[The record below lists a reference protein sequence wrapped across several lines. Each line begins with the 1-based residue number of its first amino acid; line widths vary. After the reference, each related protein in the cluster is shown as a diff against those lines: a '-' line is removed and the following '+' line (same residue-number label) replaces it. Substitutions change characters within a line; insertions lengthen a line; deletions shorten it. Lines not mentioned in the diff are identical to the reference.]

1 MDTKTPPIPLKVQ
14 EKPKPKQQESVANVS
29 LPPLTPYRNHRQK
42 QKIPGTQWSR
52 DVPSAIRYQDHQK
65 KRPYRVLQIG
75 ATPLMHAC
83 QQGDRARVLRLLKE
97 QEDTIGY
104 RDRTLRNALH
114 YCMDAGTGGAVA
126 AAAPELVNAPDA
138 EGHTPLHLAV
148 IAGDTQLV
156 AVLLANG
163 ADVNAKDLEGHSV
176 LHWATVCGE
185 AECVRLVLAAGA
197 RPSTPDLR
205 GGSPLHYAAQCCGSA
220 ATAELAV
227 PKKVGLKVL
236 QTLLEFGADVNAKD
250 EDGRQPILWAASAGS
265 VEAVLA
271 LARAGGS
278 AAAGAADKDGLTAL
292 HCAASRGHARC
303 VEALVN
309 LCGAHPDHVDDNG
322 CSALHYAATLGH
334 ADATAL
340 ILKLGADP
348 NRQDRKGRT
357 PALCAASK
365 GQLETLKILAQHGGS
380 LYART
385 VRGTGVAHEAV
396 ASGRIE
402 LIKWLAKKRPSTLDV
417 AIHDGK
423 TPLHVAALHGHLDV
437 CKVLL
442 DNGARINAM
451 LRTSKGN
458 LMTALDAAL
467 YRGHRDCAKLI
478 QMHGGTTAQQLRM
491 QKTVPNKVFATKMHM
506 RHMDSSTDT
515 ESSPC
520 RRGRSYKLPKL
531 YYEEQWIEK
540 RTRRRGNLR
549 KLARQDS
556 RSFSEEEVRLSKT
569 SSKKDHQRRARS
581 ESARYEEDDTDRK
594 LRRKRSRKR
603 STKSKHDSSE
613 SSIESD
619 SKTDRSNETE
629 TKDGTARDNVDDE
642 SVSDDSLEVVVVRK
656 SLEKKCEKVVSGRRS
671 KTPKES
677 SKETKFTK
685 THTSTRRKLKSSRS
699 KTSENGE
706 YTTNQTQPSDK
717 EQGTKESTSYSQETP
732 RTSIDEDRENQ
743 EKIIENRYRRDVT
756 DSTSQETVERVVV
769 TAMVHKDQGPDTPK
783 SVVETSKEVTFDDR
797 LRTEEIKTE
806 EMIREVNSSSSKMT
820 DILEKNDESRSNLVT
835 KAANLKKDVEE
846 IRQQVAQEK
855 IQREEDSRRSQEEKQ
870 EDRKKN
876 EDAKDTIQAPP
887 DVEINRGKEDV
898 KESQDGKGET
908 PSVGEKVEEEKKD
921 ETGRLDAHG
930 TVKTGSS
937 MLDSQKEE
945 HQVQQGSDT
954 KSMVTIPEV
963 KSDKSRDKETHSEK
977 TDVSKRTSKEDH
989 GESEETS
996 KSESPVSQKS
1006 VQKEDTP
1013 RTAVEDIPPSEEEGK
1028 KSTPDETRSKSRSK
1042 SGTVKRKPSID
1053 EKRSKSS
1060 SSKQSDESPKKNGG
1074 SYRRKEFTK
1083 RRDSSTSK
1091 VSMKSSIEKTNG
1103 EVEEKMSDEKEKTEG
1118 KVIESVQTGEATSV
1132 SVESS
1137 SKESPDE
1144 KEQINSTRRKSV
1156 DFSSSKDTALKEEEA
1171 ENESLNVDTPTAT
1184 KRKITEDEEAGQT
1197 LSPEKLNDRKE
1208 EEEEVEAKKLQ
1219 DRPVEEALSREEESF
1234 RYIDESSSSSPKS
1247 AQTKRSRPP
1256 TGKIRK
1262 IGRSTSRSS
1271 VKKCLF
1277 ESSEERS
1284 PDRSAIVAVIE
1295 SPEWDDENEEIE
1307 KEIRDAIGEDAEHE
1321 TEPEEDNE
1329 MGVMRVL
1336 PSTSEEEMSRAGPE
1350 ICGASAADSLPQV
1363 QTSTRTRLTRIQ
1375 SPQGNR
1381 TSRLEGKQRRD
1392 SGGRD
1397 SGIEP
1402 SPRVSRIPRRRIM
1415 KCCPNSDKQQALNMD
1430 TITRDVQISLRRYH
1444 LERKIFFQLMELK
1457 RLQIRHGRANEQVLV
1472 KRQVDAF
1479 HKAGMSGPTLGVT
1492 KYDQPLTFRH
1502 FEAFL
1507 YDQLRKL
1514 QRRPATPDF
1523 CTEAKQCTQKTHRCH
1538 HATSAY
1544 TSFPVYTYLGGGGQ
1558 EQVDLLP
1565 KIESRGKGQMTVEVT
1580 RGEEKQ
1586 IIALPAERLD
1596 RTRKYY
1602 VTFTVRGEA
1611 QQETEKSKSSVGVQ
1625 RNAKSV

>member
-14 EKPKPKQQESVANVS
+14 EKPKPKQPESVADVS

-42 QKIPGTQWSR
+42 QKTTGTQWSR
-52 DVPSAIRYQDHQK
+52 DAPTAIRYQDHQK

-97 QEDTIGY
+97 QKETIGY
-104 RDRTLRNALH
+104 RDRTLRSALH

-205 GGSPLHYAAQCCGSA
+205 GGSPLHYAAQCCGAA

-303 VEALVN
+303 VETLVN
-309 LCGAHPDHVDDNG
+309 MCGAHPDHVDDNG

-357 PALCAASK
+357 PALCAAAK

-402 LIKWLAKKRPSTLDV
+402 LIKWLAKKRPGTLDV
-417 AIHDGK
+417 ATHDGK
-423 TPLHVAALHGHLDV
+423 TPLHVAALHGHLDC

-442 DNGARINAM
+442 DNGARINAV

-478 QMHGGTTAQQLRM
+478 QMHGGTTAHQLKM
-491 QKTVPNKVFATKMHM
+491 QKTVPNKVFAARLQM
-506 RHMDSSTDT
+506 RHVDSSTDS
-515 ESSPC
+515 ESSP
-520 RRGRSYKLPKL
+520 RRRDRGHKLPDL
-531 YYEEQWIEK
+531 YYEERWIEK

-549 KLARQDS
+549 KLVRQDS
-556 RSFSEEEVRLSKT
+556 RSFSEEEVRLSKS
-569 SSKKDHQRRARS
+569 SSKRDPRRARS
-581 ESARYEEDDTDRK
+581 ESARYEEDDTDQK
-594 LRRKRSRKR
+594 IRRRRSKKRSA
-603 STKSKHDSSE
+603 KSKRDSSE
-613 SSIESD
+613 SSIESESCEPID
-619 SKTDRSNETE
+619 EQAKRRSERRKEVGKMDKSNGTEDREEFRKEDEEEET
-629 TKDGTARDNVDDE
+629 
-642 SVSDDSLEVVVVRK
+642 VSDDSLEVVVVKR

-671 KTPKES
+671 KTPRES

-685 THTSTRRKLKSSRS
+685 THRSTRRKLNSSRS
-699 KTSENGE
+699 KSSNNGDS
-706 YTTNQTQPSDK
+706 TTDRMHSSDK
-717 EQGTKESTSYSQETP
+717 GAKESQFHETGTP
-732 RTSIDEDRENQ
+732 RTSVDEDKDTQ
-743 EKIIENRYRRDVT
+743 EKIIESRYRRDVT

-769 TAMVHKDQGPDTPK
+769 TAMVHKDQPPDTPK
-783 SVVETSKEVTFDDR
+783 SVLETSKEVTFDDR
-797 LRTEEIKTE
+797 LRTEIIETE
-806 EMIREVNSSSSKMT
+806 EVIRDVGSGAGKVDDIVEHSGESGSS
-820 DILEKNDESRSNLVT
+820 LVT
-835 KAANLKKDVEE
+835 KAASLRKGVEE
-846 IRQQVAQEK
+846 RRQQITQEK
-855 IQREEDSRRSQEEKQ
+855 TQRESDRRKSGDEGAGKDDEA
-870 EDRKKN
+870 KKGTDDGGQDKRTD
-876 EDAKDTIQAPP
+876 E
-887 DVEINRGKEDV
+887 GKEED
-898 KESQDGKGET
+898 KER
-908 PSVGEKVEEEKKD
+908 D
-921 ETGRLDAHG
+921 EDEIGRLDAHA
-930 TVKTGSS
+930 TTETESPT
-937 MLDSQKEE
+937 LDSQKDYHRLDTEHEE
-945 HQVQQGSDT
+945 
-954 KSMVTIPEV
+954 
-963 KSDKSRDKETHSEK
+963 DKSEIATLKSVDEK
-977 TDVSKRTSKEDH
+977 TDASGRTSKDEQE
-989 GESEETS
+989 ESEQTS
-996 KSESPVSQKS
+996 RSESLTRDSQRGDS
-1006 VQKEDTP
+1006 TP
-1013 RTAVEDIPPSEEEGK
+1013 RTAVEDIPPSDDEEK
-1028 KSTPDETRSKSRSK
+1028 KSTVDDAGSKSKGRRGS
-1042 SGTVKRKPSID
+1042 VKRRPSSID
-1053 EKRSKSS
+1053 EKKSKSS
-1060 SSKQSDESPKKNGG
+1060 SAQSSESPQKSSRKK
-1074 SYRRKEFTK
+1074 REFKK
-1083 RRDSSTSK
+1083 RESSTR
-1091 VSMKSSIEKTNG
+1091 KSSSKSSEKASEEAAEEASQSPKMMTAESKETDVILIED
-1103 EVEEKMSDEKEKTEG
+1103 SR
-1118 KVIESVQTGEATSV
+1118 
-1132 SVESS
+1132 
-1137 SKESPDE
+1137 KESPDD
-1144 KEQINSTRRKSV
+1144 KEQADSARGKSV
-1156 DFSSSKDTALKEEEA
+1156 DLSSASRDSALMEEA
-1171 ENESLNVDTPTAT
+1171 DDRSLSVDTPVAT
-1184 KRKITEDEEAGQT
+1184 KRKLTGEEEAVEASSPTKSNLEDEA
-1197 LSPEKLNDRKE
+1197 KE
-1208 EEEEVEAKKLQ
+1208 SEEAKKSKKLPIE
-1219 DRPVEEALSREEESF
+1219 DAFAAEKESF

-1247 AQTKRSRPP
+1247 AQMRRSRPS
-1256 TGKIRK
+1256 TGKTRTA
-1262 IGRSTSRSS
+1262 GRSSSRS
-1271 VKKCLF
+1271 KKCLF

-1295 SPEWDDENEEIE
+1295 SPEWDDEDEEIA
-1307 KEIRDAIGEDAEHE
+1307 KELRDVIGEDDEHE
-1321 TEPEEDNE
+1321 TELEEDNE
-1329 MGVMRVL
+1329 IGVVRVL
-1336 PSTSEEEMSRAGPE
+1336 PSTSEEETSRV
-1350 ICGASAADSLPQV
+1350 GADERAEDADTLPQV
-1363 QTSTRTRLTRIQ
+1363 QPSTRTRVTRIQ
-1375 SPQGNR
+1375 SPEESR
-1381 TSRLEGKQRRD
+1381 TSRLQGKQRRD

-1415 KCCPNSDKQQALNMD
+1415 KCCPISAKQQALNME

-1457 RLQIRHGRANEQVLV
+1457 RLQIRHGRANEHVLV

-1479 HKAGMSGPTLGVT
+1479 HKAGMSGPTLGVA

-1502 FEAFL
+1502 FESFL

-1558 EQVDLLP
+1558 EPADLLP

-1580 RGEEKQ
+1580 HGEEKQ

-1596 RTRKYY
+1596 RTKKYY
-1602 VTFTVRGEA
+1602 VTFTVKGEA
-1611 QQETEKSKSSVGVQ
+1611 HESEKPKPAAGIQ